1 MVIWHDDT
9 VSRERT
15 LPPDYLALLADFKA
29 RVCTAQHRAHRAVNT
44 RMLTPYWQIGDA
56 IRTRQEAAGWGGKV
70 NDRLATDLRAEFPD
84 MTGLSRANL
93 YSMPFFADAWP
104 AVAITQP
111 AVGRLGWGQV
121 VDLLTK
127 LDDRAARDWCPMAP
141 SPSPSGPAPR
151 WPTTSGRATT
161 A

>member
-1 MVIWHDDT
+1 MSSESGPEMSVCCGPAPWAT
-9 VSRERT
+9 VEIRSVMSLTNPTRRSAHAHGPRATRGRRRPTAT
-15 LPPDYLALLADFKA
+15 LKVADA
-29 RVCTAQHRAHRAVNT
+29 
-44 RMLTPYWQIGDA
+44 
-56 IRTRQEAAGWGGKV
+56 
-70 NDRLATDLRAEFPD
+70 
-84 MTGLSRANL
+84 TGLSRANL
-93 YSMPFFADAWP
+93 YSMRSFADAWP
-104 AVAITQP
+104 ADAITQP
-111 AVGRLGWGQV
+111 AVGQLGWGQV